1 MFVNHLRES
10 YGASSEPGRKQPQLQ
25 LKQKFAATPRSGPY
39 ACSDATVPH
48 TITMLEPTPMEWG
61 TVKTTLPAV
70 PYPLLDGRPDIR
82 TERLILRRTLES
94 DLDGWHALRLQPE
107 VMKWTS
113 QGHPDPD
120 VEWSREQMKKRLAP
134 LGDAKYE
141 FVICVAE
148 TGEMIG
154 TGGCHMVV
162 GELGWPVIGYMLR
175 KEFWGRGY
183 ATELVNGF
191 LKAWWALPRGEAAL
205 TVDVSTLDDDGG
217 AVGCDG
223 QVVARE
229 CISSFTRE
237 DNRAS
242 RRVMCKAGMSL
253 VKVWEVI
260 DMRDGKTPI
269 DLYGY
274 VVRRPGP
281 C

>member
-1 MFVNHLRES
+1 METTPIPKT
-10 YGASSEPGRKQPQLQ
+10 A
-25 LKQKFAATPRSGPY
+25 LKSL
-39 ACSDATVPH
+39 S
-48 TITMLEPTPMEWG
+48 
-61 TVKTTLPAV
+61 VKTTLPTL
-70 PYPLLDGRPDIR
+70 PYPPLSSRPVIKTARLLIRPFSA
-82 TERLILRRTLES
+82 T
-94 DLDGWHALRLQPE
+94 DLDALHALRTQPE
-107 VMKWTS
+107 VMAWMPLG
-113 QGHPDPD
+113 QIDPD
-120 VEWSREQMKKRLAP
+120 VAKTQAVLEKKLLHDDQNYSYAICLASSGA
-134 LGDAKYE
+134 L
-141 FVICVAE
+141 
-148 TGEMIG
+148 IG
-154 TGGCHMVV
+154 TGGCHSRGGGM
-162 GELGWPVIGYMLR
+162 LGWPEIGYMLR
-175 KEFWGRGY
+175 REAWGMGYGTEFL
-183 ATELVNGF
+183 AGF
-191 LKAWWALPRGEAAL
+191 LEAWWALPRGEAAL